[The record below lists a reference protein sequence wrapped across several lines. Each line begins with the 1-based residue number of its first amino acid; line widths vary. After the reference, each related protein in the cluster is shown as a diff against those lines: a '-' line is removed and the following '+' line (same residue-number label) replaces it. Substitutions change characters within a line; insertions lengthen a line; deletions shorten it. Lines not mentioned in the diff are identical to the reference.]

1 MNTRPPAPTI
11 AIAKTIQGIATTT
24 RAVVSDIS
32 GISAAAGRVP
42 SSAPRRRPARL
53 TMISG
58 SSGSSSNRASGLG
71 TARFL
76 GLALTAAATEL
87 ERGRVEVL
95 EHRYLAPKRLWRA
108 SYSSSAARKAS
119 RLKSGQSSSRKTNSE

>member
-1 MNTRPPAPTI
+1 
-11 AIAKTIQGIATTT
+11 
-24 RAVVSDIS
+24 
-32 GISAAAGRVP
+32 
-42 SSAPRRRPARL
+42 
-53 TMISG
+53 MISG
-58 SSGSSSNRASGLG
+58 SSGSSSNGSGS
-71 TARFL
+71 ARSRFL

-95 EHRYLAPKRLWRA
+95 EHRYLAPKRRWRS